1 MNFHSHFEELSK
13 LQVNES
19 DTLDDVLTRLGEKLC
34 ICLHVER
41 VNVWIFRHNPA
52 RIECIG
58 DYDHNH
64 KQFFKGEILKEEQIP
79 TYFSHLKSD
88 KTIKIKNVYES
99 KISAEL
105 KDSYCVDHHI
115 FSIMDIPV
123 RIEGKLAGVLCFEDC
138 KKERVWTDDEEN
150 FALAVSQIVS
160 LSIENQKRKRLQ
172 QKLEKALEEKNT
184 LFKEMHH
191 RLKNNLTMLVSLLR
205 LQTRNIADEKVL
217 EIILNFENQIL
228 SISKLHEQLYVSENF
243 LKVNLKAYFEELMTN
258 FKQASNRR
266 DTIRTFLDEVY
277 TDAQNAVTIGLI
289 VNEIMNNATKYAR
302 VDGRD
307 LEIKCDLHLVDD
319 KIQFKIS
326 DNGLGFDLEKEKLN
340 SFGLSLIYDLTEQ
353 LNAQVDFESNKF
365 GTTYTIELEPSI

>member
-1 MNFHSHFEELSK
+1 
-13 LQVNES
+13 V
-19 DTLDDVLTRLGEKLC
+19 
-34 ICLHVER
+34 I
-41 VNVWIFRHNPA
+41 
-52 RIECIG
+52 
-58 DYDHNH
+58 
-64 KQFFKGEILKEEQIP
+64 
-79 TYFSHLKSD
+79 
-88 KTIKIKNVYES
+88 
-99 KISAEL
+99 
-105 KDSYCVDHHI
+105 
-115 FSIMDIPV
+115 
-123 RIEGKLAGVLCFEDC
+123 CFEDC
-138 KKERVWTDDEEN
+138 KKERIWTDDEEN

-205 LQTRNIADEKVL
+205 LQTRNITDEKVL

-277 TDAQNAVTIGLI
+277 TDAQNAVTIGLR

-307 LEIKCDLHLVDD
+307 LEIKCDLHLVNG

-353 LNAQVDFESNKF
+353 LNAKVDFDSNKF
-365 GTTYTIELEPSI
+365 GTTYTIELEASV